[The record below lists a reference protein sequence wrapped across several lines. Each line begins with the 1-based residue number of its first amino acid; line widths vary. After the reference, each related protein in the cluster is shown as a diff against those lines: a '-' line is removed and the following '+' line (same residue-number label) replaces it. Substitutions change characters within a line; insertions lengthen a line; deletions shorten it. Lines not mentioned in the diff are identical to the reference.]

1 MTSVPSRRKFLETAA
16 ITAAGVTIVPRHVLG
31 GVGYQAPSD
40 TFNVAGVGVG
50 GMGRSNLTALGSQ
63 NIVAL
68 CDVDFGYVD
77 KKYKELDTQLA
88 QAQKQL
94 AELKANPNAPPAPGG
109 GGGGRMLSPE
119 LRLRNTEQRVANL
132 TGLIDKAGKAKRY
145 ADYRVM
151 LAQQKD
157 IDGVVVATPDHMHA
171 PIAMAAMSLG
181 KHVYV
186 QKPLCWSVQ
195 EARALAKKAAEG
207 KVVTQMGNQ
216 GHSLDD
222 ARKAIEYIQGGSI
235 GDVKEV
241 HVWTNRPYAYWPQG
255 VPRPAATPIKVDD
268 TNWSSKGV
276 ADRLASAMGTYPVP
290 EGLNWDLFLGGAPDV
305 PYHPIYH
312 PFNWRGW
319 VDWGQGALGDMGAH
333 LIDHPFWALELGM
346 PLTIETISTPFNG
359 ASYPTATMTH
369 YEFAAR
375 GSKPAVKLTWY
386 DGGFMPP
393 RPEELGE
400 TKLDAGGGVLF
411 VGSKGKLLHDTYG
424 ANPRLLPQSLHD
436 SVGTPKQTLPRIP
449 TSHELNWV
457 EAAKGKTKASSP
469 FEYAARLTEVMLLGI
484 VSLRAGTKIHYD
496 AAAMKITNAPAA
508 NQFLQREYRSG
519 WTLSE

>member
-1 MTSVPSRRKFLETAA
+1 MTSQPSRRKFLETAA

-40 TFNVAGVGVG
+40 TFNIAGVGVG
-50 GMGRSNLTALGSQ
+50 GMGRSNLTALGTQ

-68 CDVDFGYVD
+68 CDVDPGNVD
-77 KKYKELDTQLA
+77 RRYKDLGTQLA

-94 AELKANPNAPPAPGG
+94 AELKANPNAPPPQ
-109 GGGGRMLSPE
+109 GGGRGSALSPE

-132 TGLIDKAGKAKRY
+132 TGLVEKAGTAKRY
-145 ADYRVM
+145 TDYRAM

-157 IDGVVVATPDHMHA
+157 IDGVVIATPDHMHA

-186 QKPLCWSVQ
+186 QKPLCWSVH
-195 EARALAKKAAEG
+195 EARALAKKAAET
-207 KVVTQMGNQ
+207 KVATQMGNQ

-222 ARKAIEYIQGGSI
+222 ARKGVEYIRSGAI
-235 GDVKEV
+235 GEVKEV
-241 HVWTNRPYAYWPQG
+241 HVWTNRPLGYWPQG
-255 VPRPAATPIKVDD
+255 VPRPVATPTKLDD
-268 TNWSSKGV
+268 TKWSARDV
-276 ADRLASAMGTYPVP
+276 ADRLAAAYGSYPMP
-290 EGLNWDLFLGGAPDV
+290 EGLAWDLFLGVAPEV

-346 PLTIETISTPFNG
+346 PTTIETVSTPFNG
-359 ASYPTATMTH
+359 ATYPTATMTH

-393 RPEELGE
+393 RPEEIGE
-400 TKLDAGGGVLF
+400 TKLDRRGRRA
-411 VGSKGKLLHDTYG
+411 LHRQQGQAD
-424 ANPRLLPQSLHD
+424 ARHLRRQPAP
-436 SVGTPKQTLPRIP
+436 
-449 TSHELNWV
+449 
-457 EAAKGKTKASSP
+457 AAAV
-469 FEYAARLTEVMLLGI
+469 AARQRRDAE
-484 VSLRAGTKIHYD
+484 AD
-496 AAAMKITNAPAA
+496 AAAHRDQPRDELGRGRQGQDPGVEPVRVRGEADRGHAPRHRRRCGRAP
-508 NQFLQREYRSG
+508 RS
-519 WTLSE
+519 TTTRPTCA